1 MCYTTKVKKTD
12 LTKFKLPDT
21 PGVYIFEDAQG
32 QKIYIGKATS
42 LKQRVRSYFDP
53 DLINTRGVK
62 IVTMVNSASSLSF
75 IETNSSL
82 EALILESKLI
92 KQHNPYFNTKEKDDK
107 SFYGVVITQE
117 KFPRVLLMR
126 LRDIEK
132 KIPTGKQ
139 QALFGPFT
147 SGSSLK
153 EALKIVRTFFP
164 FRDTC
169 EEGSKKPCFNYQLGL
184 CPGVCAGLVSKEEYQ
199 KNINMIILFFEGKT
213 KEVEKRLHEKMMTL
227 ASLEK
232 FEEAAEVKRTL
243 FSLKHI
249 KDVSLIKD
257 DIPKD
262 GSLRIESY
270 DIAHISGSSRVG
282 VMVVVE
288 NGEPLKS
295 DYKKF
300 KLEESLVDD
309 IAGYREML
317 TRRLNHTEWPLPDL
331 FVIDGGIAQKNIA
344 EAILK
349 QRGIATPVITVVKDE
364 AHKPKDLL
372 GSSILAKKYKKD
384 IVLSNAEAH
393 RFAISYH
400 KNIRSKKM
408 FL

>member
-1 MCYTTKVKKTD
+1 MIET
-12 LTKFKLPDT
+12 
-21 PGVYIFEDAQG
+21 A
-32 QKIYIGKATS
+32 A
-42 LKQRVRSYFDP
+42 
-53 DLINTRGVK
+53 
-62 IVTMVNSASSLSF
+62 ALSF

-107 SFYGVVITQE
+107 SFYGVVITKE
-117 KFPRVLLMR
+117 KFPKVLLMR

-132 KIPTGKQ
+132 KIPAGKQ
-139 QALFGPFT
+139 RALFGPFT

-164 FRDTC
+164 FADKC

-184 CPGVCAGLVSKEEYQ
+184 CPGSCAGLISKEDYQ
-199 KNINMIILFFEGKT
+199 KNIDMIILFFDGKT
-213 KEVEKRLHEKMMTL
+213 KEVEKKLYEKMMEYAKDERFED
-227 ASLEK
+227 AS
-232 FEEAAEVKRTL
+232 EVKRTI

-257 DIPKD
+257 DRNEGD
-262 GSLRIESY
+262 ESLRIESY
-270 DIAHISGSSRVG
+270 DIAHISGTSRVG
-282 VMVVVE
+282 VMVVIE
-288 NGEPLKS
+288 DGEPLKS

-309 IAGYREML
+309 IGGYREML
-317 TRRLNHTEWPLPDL
+317 SRRLDHTEWPLPDL

-372 GSSILAKKYKKD
+372 GSSVLAKKHKKD
-384 IVLSNAEAH
+384 ILLSNAEAH
-393 RFAISYH
+393 RFAVSYH
-400 KNIRSKKM
+400 KNLRSKKM